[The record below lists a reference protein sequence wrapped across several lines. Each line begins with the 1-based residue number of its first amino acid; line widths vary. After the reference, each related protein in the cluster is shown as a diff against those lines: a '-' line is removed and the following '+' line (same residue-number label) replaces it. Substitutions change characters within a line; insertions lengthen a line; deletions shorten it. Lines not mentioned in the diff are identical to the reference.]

1 MGQIDL
7 FNLVDADNISFYI
20 VYLDEDKVLKQTE
33 PLNATK
39 TSLYTRISAW
49 CEEHKNYQFLYYK
62 SNKDIWEV

>member
-20 VYLDEDKVLKQTE
+20 VYLDENKVLKQTE

-39 TSLYTRISAW
+39 TSLYTTISSW
-49 CEEHKNYQFLYYK
+49 CEEHKNYRFMYYK
-62 SNKDIWEV
+62 SNINIWED